1 MIHIKT
7 LIVAAVIALSSCL
20 AASAKT
26 TQLTFRLKD
35 GRTVVLDLTATG
47 TGENKKM
54 PVMTFTPTA
63 VQITLPPK
71 EATEPGETTTPA
83 VYTFEV
89 EDLQAMDPIE
99 AGTTAINDIIAE
111 GNSIVIAPLGGDLVR
126 ITGDKSVNAE
136 AVKVYDM
143 AGREQNV
150 EVTADND
157 SSLTVSLAQLRAGV
171 YIVNISS
178 HSLKITKR

>member
-7 LIVAAVIALSSCL
+7 VIVAAVIALGSCL
-20 AASAKT
+20 GASAKT
-26 TQLTFRLKD
+26 TQLTFKLSG
-35 GRTVVLDLTATG
+35 GRTIVVDLTATG
-47 TGENKKM
+47 TGENKQL
-54 PVMTFTPTA
+54 PLMTFTPST
-63 VQITLPPK
+63 VQIVLPPK
-71 EATEPGETTTPA
+71 EATEPGETTVPA
-83 VYTFEV
+83 VYTFEI
-89 EDLQAMDPIE
+89 EDLYHASVE
-99 AGTTAINDIIAE
+99 TGTTAINDIIAE

-143 AGREQNV
+143 AGREQIV